1 MTGPILKVENV
12 HAAYS
17 KKEILRGLS
26 FEVYPGEVVTLLGEN
41 GAGKSTALKVIAGL
55 LPPTQGRVEFMGRD
69 ITHCDVQE
77 RQRLGIGCL
86 LQGGRVFPNLTVE
99 ENFNLALSYARSTS
113 KTAPQLGDVFSTL
126 RERRNHRAGLLSG
139 GQRQLLAL
147 EMISAQEP
155 HLTLFDEPT
164 SALSADQAIIWADHL
179 SGQAPDVRQSHSVIL
194 VEHNDLHPN
203 TANFRQLTLRNGELI
218 ESNNNKT
225 LNV

>member
-1 MTGPILKVENV
+1 
-12 HAAYS
+12 
-17 KKEILRGLS
+17 
-26 FEVYPGEVVTLLGEN
+26 
-41 GAGKSTALKVIAGL
+41 
-55 LPPTQGRVEFMGRD
+55 
-69 ITHCDVQE
+69 
-77 RQRLGIGCL
+77 
-86 LQGGRVFPNLTVE
+86 
-99 ENFNLALSYARSTS
+99 
-113 KTAPQLGDVFSTL
+113 LGDVFSTL